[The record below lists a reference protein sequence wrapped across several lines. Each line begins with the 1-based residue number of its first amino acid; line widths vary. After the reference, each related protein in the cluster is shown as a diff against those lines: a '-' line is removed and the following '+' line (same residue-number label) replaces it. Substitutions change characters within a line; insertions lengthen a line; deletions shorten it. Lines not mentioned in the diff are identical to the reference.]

1 MTFDLSF
8 IQNQLIFIFLKK
20 AKIQLERSMK
30 SVLFKTITAKII
42 LILSQNVASF
52 KLKNGTSLNTHL

>member
-20 AKIQLERSMK
+20 AKIQFQRSMK